1 MGDVLEKPEAQFI
14 QPSSDQDSE
23 RLALAAAEAIRL
35 LVVDRST
42 LRKTAAA
49 QERELVRLRASNA
62 ELWRHVALIR
72 DSYRRLVTE
81 FVAQLHS
88 IDSAVGAAMPAE
100 FRSGSIQK
108 EPVYTPPGTNSEES
122 V

>member
-1 MGDVLEKPEAQFI
+1 MSDVLEKPEAQFI
-14 QPSSDQDSE
+14 QPSSGQDSE
-23 RLALAAAEAIRL
+23 RLALAAAEAIRQ

-49 QERELVRLRASNA
+49 QERELARLRANNA

-88 IDSAVGAAMPAE
+88 IDSAVGAAMPPE
-100 FRSGSIQK
+100 FRPGSIQK
-108 EPVYTPPGTNSEES
+108 EPVYTPPEANSEES